1 MKEVNAMRYVWL
13 FTRIVLP
20 VIAIASIL
28 GGHKIGYGFST
39 GR

>member
-1 MKEVNAMRYVWL
+1 MRYIVL

-20 VIAIASIL
+20 VIVIASIL
-28 GGHKIGYGFST
+28 GGHKIGYGFSS